1 MKLNKGIVLMQNG
14 RLKQKIQVILK
25 KLGVNQTQ
33 TLLNGNK
40 LAIIFLIFLAP
51 NLAFGAESAEG
62 VLSIIRNGLLSWT
75 PLIKTACLWV
85 FWTLVIIDLVWTFG
99 LKALSGFE
107 FGDFIATLIKKV
119 MYIGIFLL
127 LFNIDQWLQIIFNS
141 FSQLATS
148 VNNGTAVSPNN
159 IIIQALSIVRKI
171 IQSMDFWSPGDSILK
186 VIAGVIILIAFVLM
200 AIDLLIVYLKFF
212 LMNVIVFF
220 ALALGGL
227 SHFKQIG
234 LNPIT
239 TAIKV
244 GVELFMIQGLM
255 ALCIN
260 MIDTINNEITQNS
273 SVEIILTILTTALI
287 FCMITKMVP
296 GIIEA
301 VFNGSIGESAGA
313 SAGFRAVATMAA
325 GAATGAA
332 VGAVGVTRAMNAAK
346 ALHLAEGGAGGMDL
360 VKGVAKHLATSGG
373 EHLRDNLTKGRMP
386 HQMANRLQEKL
397 RDIQGKA
404 SEGGISAG
412 TPKEESY
419 QSGVNPD
426 VAK

>member
-1 MKLNKGIVLMQNG
+1 MRVVLG
-14 RLKQKIQVILK
+14 A
-25 KLGVNQTQ
+25 NQTQ
-33 TLLNGNK
+33 TLLSGNK
-40 LAIIFLIFLAP
+40 LAIIFLIFLVP
-51 NLAFGAESAEG
+51 NLAFGAENADG
-62 VLSIIRNGLLSWT
+62 ILSLIRNGILSWT

-85 FWTLVIIDLVWTFG
+85 FWTLVVIDLVWTFG

-107 FGDFIATLIKKV
+107 FGDFIATLIKKI
-119 MYIGIFLL
+119 MYIGIFLF

-148 VNNGTAVSPNN
+148 VNNGISITPQN
-159 IIIQALSIVRKI
+159 IIEQALNLVGKI

-186 VIAGVIILIAFVLM
+186 VVAGVIILIAFVLM

-234 LNPIT
+234 LNPIM

-255 ALCIN
+255 ALSIT
-260 MIDTINNEITQNS
+260 MIDVINNEITQKS
-273 SVEIILTILTTALI
+273 TADVILQILVVALI

-325 GAATGAA
+325 GAAAGAA
-332 VGAVGVTRAMNAAK
+332 VGAVGATRAMNAAK
-346 ALHLAEGGAGGMDL
+346 ALHLAEGGKGGMDL
-360 VKGVAKHLATSGG
+360 VKGVAKNLASAGA

-386 HQMANRLQEKL
+386 NQMANRLQEKL
-397 RDIQGKA
+397 KDIQGKT
-404 SEGGISAG
+404 SEGGISSG
-412 TPKEESY
+412 SPKEESY

>member
-1 MKLNKGIVLMQNG
+1 MGLRMRV
-14 RLKQKIQVILK
+14 V
-25 KLGVNQTQ
+25 LGVNQTQ
-33 TLLNGNK
+33 TLLSGNK
-40 LAIIFLIFLAP
+40 LAIIFLIFLVP
-51 NLAFGAESAEG
+51 NLAFGAENADG
-62 VLSIIRNGLLSWT
+62 ILDLLQNGLESWI

-85 FWTLVIIDLVWTFG
+85 FWTLVVIDLVWTFG

-107 FGDFIATLIKKV
+107 FGDFIATLIKKI
-119 MYIGIFLL
+119 MYIGIFLF

-148 VNNGTAVSPNN
+148 VNNGISITPQN
-159 IIIQALSIVRKI
+159 IIEQALNLVGKI

-186 VIAGVIILIAFVLM
+186 VVAGVIILIAFVLM

-234 LNPIT
+234 LNPIM

-255 ALCIN
+255 ALSIT
-260 MIDTINNEITQNS
+260 MIDVINNEITQKS
-273 SVEIILTILTTALI
+273 TADVILQILVVALI

-360 VKGVAKHLATSGG
+360 VKGVAKNLASAGG
-373 EHLRDNLTKGRMP
+373 EHLRDNLTRGRMP
-386 HQMANRLQEKL
+386 NQMANRLQEKL

-419 QSGVNPD
+419 QSGINPNIT
-426 VAK
+426 K

>member
-1 MKLNKGIVLMQNG
+1 MGLRMRV
-14 RLKQKIQVILK
+14 V
-25 KLGVNQTQ
+25 LGVNQTQ

-40 LAIIFLIFLAP
+40 LAIIFLIFLVP
-51 NLAFGAESAEG
+51 NLAFGAENADG
-62 VLSIIRNGLLSWT
+62 ILSLIRNGILSWT

-85 FWTLVIIDLVWTFG
+85 FWTLVVIDLVWTFG

-107 FGDFIATLIKKV
+107 FGDFIATLIKKI
-119 MYIGIFLL
+119 MYIGIFLF

-148 VNNGTAVSPNN
+148 VNNGISITPQN
-159 IIIQALSIVRKI
+159 IIEQALNLVGKI

-186 VIAGVIILIAFVLM
+186 VVAGVIILIAFVLM

-234 LNPIT
+234 LNPIM

-255 ALCIN
+255 ALSIT
-260 MIDTINNEITQNS
+260 MIDVINNEITQKS
-273 SVEIILTILTTALI
+273 TADVILQILVVALI

-325 GAATGAA
+325 GAAAGAA
-332 VGAVGVTRAMNAAK
+332 VGAVGATRAMNAAK

-360 VKGVAKHLATSGG
+360 VKGVAKNLAGAGG
-373 EHLRDNLTKGRMP
+373 EHLRDNLTRGRMP

-412 TPKEESY
+412 TPKQENY
-419 QSGVNPD
+419 QSGINPD
-426 VAK
+426 VME

>member
-1 MKLNKGIVLMQNG
+1 MKRNNLIVKMLT
-14 RLKQKIQVILK
+14 
-25 KLGVNQTQ
+25 KLYLAKE
-33 TLLNGNK
+33 LLRRFKN
-40 LAIIFLIFLAP
+40 LIIFIFLLLP
-51 NLAFGAESAEG
+51 NLAFGLENSNG
-62 VLSIIRNGLLSWT
+62 VLDLLQNGLESWI

-85 FWTLVIIDLVWTFG
+85 FWTLVVIDLVWTFG

-107 FGDFIATLIKKV
+107 FGDFLATLIKKI
-119 MYIGIFLL
+119 MYIGIFLF
-127 LFNIDQWLQIIFNS
+127 LFNTDQWLQILFNS
-141 FSQLATS
+141 FSQLATGVS
-148 VNNGTAVSPNN
+148 NGIKITPSN
-159 IIIQALSIVRKI
+159 IVTSGVEILLSI
-171 IQSMDFWSPGDSILK
+171 WEA
-186 VIAGVIILIAFVLM
+186 AGLNLAKTLFLLICGLIILIGFLLM

-227 SHFKQIG
+227 NHFKQIG
-234 LNPIT
+234 LNPIM
-239 TAIKV
+239 TAIKI
-244 GVELFMIQGLM
+244 GIELLMIQGLM
-255 ALCIN
+255 ALAIN
-260 MIDTINNEITQNS
+260 ITNSAFKEIAQN
-273 SVEIILTILTTALI
+273 LTIDLTLQILVIALI

-360 VKGVAKHLATSGG
+360 VKGVAKNLATSGG

-397 RDIQGKA
+397 KDIQGKA

>member
-1 MKLNKGIVLMQNG
+1 MNG
-14 RLKQKIQVILK
+14 S
-25 KLGVNQTQ
+25 
-33 TLLNGNK
+33 K
-40 LAIIFLIFLAP
+40 LALVLFLCFLIP
-51 NLAFGAESAEG
+51 NLAFGAESPEG
-62 VLSIIRNGLLSWT
+62 ALTLIKNGLLSWT

-107 FGDFIATLIKKV
+107 FGDFLATLIKKI
-119 MYIGIFLL
+119 MYIGIFLF
-127 LFNIDQWLQIIFNS
+127 LFNTDQWLQIIFNS
-141 FSQLATS
+141 FSQLATN
-148 VNNGTAVSPNN
+148 VNNGIDVKPNN
-159 IIIQALSIVRKI
+159 IISTAIDVVITILQSASIFSPV
-171 IQSMDFWSPGDSILK
+171 QSFF
-186 VIAGVIILIAFVLM
+186 IAISGIIILISFLLM

-227 SHFKQIG
+227 NHFKQIG
-234 LNPIT
+234 LNPIM

-255 ALCIN
+255 GICFT
-260 MIDTINNEITQNS
+260 MIGAIANEINQNITI
-273 SVEIILTILTTALI
+273 ENILIALVTPVI
-287 FCMITKMVP
+287 FCIITKMIP

-313 SAGFRAVATMAA
+313 AAGFRAVATMAA
-325 GAATGAA
+325 GAAA
-332 VGAVGVTRAMNAAK
+332 GAVGITRAMNAAK
-346 ALHLAEGGAGGMDL
+346 ALHLAEGGKGGMDL
-360 VKGVAKHLATSGG
+360 VKGVAKNLAIAGG

-386 HQMANRLQEKL
+386 NQMANRLQEKL
-397 RDIQGKA
+397 KDIQGKA
-404 SEGGISAG
+404 SEGGISSG
-412 TPKEESY
+412 SPKEESY

>member
-1 MKLNKGIVLMQNG
+1 MLTKLYLAKE
-14 RLKQKIQVILK
+14 
-25 KLGVNQTQ
+25 
-33 TLLNGNK
+33 LLRRFKN
-40 LAIIFLIFLAP
+40 LIIFIFLLLP
-51 NLAFGAESAEG
+51 NLAFGLENSNG
-62 VLSIIRNGLLSWT
+62 VLDLLQNGLESWI

-85 FWTLVIIDLVWTFG
+85 FWTLVVIDLVWTFG

-107 FGDFIATLIKKV
+107 FGDFLATLIKKI
-119 MYIGIFLL
+119 MYIGIFLF
-127 LFNIDQWLQIIFNS
+127 LFNTDQWLQILFNS
-141 FSQLATS
+141 FSQLATGVS
-148 VNNGTAVSPNN
+148 NGIKITPSN
-159 IIIQALSIVRKI
+159 IVTSGVEILLSI
-171 IQSMDFWSPGDSILK
+171 WEA
-186 VIAGVIILIAFVLM
+186 AGLNLAKTLFLLICGLIILIGFLLM

-227 SHFKQIG
+227 NHFKQIG
-234 LNPIT
+234 LNPIM
-239 TAIKV
+239 TAIKI
-244 GVELFMIQGLM
+244 GIELLMIQGLM
-255 ALCIN
+255 ALAIN
-260 MIDTINNEITQNS
+260 ITNSAFKEIAQN
-273 SVEIILTILTTALI
+273 LTIDLTLQILVIALI

-360 VKGVAKHLATSGG
+360 VKGVAKNLASAGG
-373 EHLRDNLTKGRMP
+373 EHLRDNLTRGRMP
-386 HQMANRLQEKL
+386 NQMANRLQEKL

-419 QSGVNPD
+419 QSGINPNIT
-426 VAK
+426 K

>member
-1 MKLNKGIVLMQNG
+1 MELAKIKTI
-14 RLKQKIQVILK
+14 KQ
-25 KLGVNQTQ
+25 TP
-33 TLLNGNK
+33 LNGNK
-40 LAIIFLIFLAP
+40 LRLILIFCFLIP
-51 NLAFGAESAEG
+51 NLAFGAETAEG
-62 VLSIIRNGLLSWT
+62 VLNILRNGLLSWT

-85 FWTLVIIDLVWTFG
+85 FFTLVVIDLVWTFG

-107 FGDFIATLIKKV
+107 FGEFLATLIKKII
-119 MYIGIFLL
+119 YIGIFIF
-127 LFNIDQWLQIIFNS
+127 LFNVDYWLQIIFNS
-141 FSQLATS
+141 FSQLATN
-148 VNNGTAVSPNN
+148 VNNGLDIYPSN
-159 IIIQALSIVRKI
+159 IIQNAFKIVMI
-171 IQSMDFWSPGDSILK
+171 ILKSMSVTSPGESFFK
-186 VIAGVIILIAFVLM
+186 VISGIIILIAFVLM

-212 LMNVIVFF
+212 LMNVIIYF

-227 SHFKQIG
+227 NHFKQIG
-234 LNPIT
+234 LNPIMS
-239 TAIKV
+239 AIKI

-255 ALCIN
+255 ALCI
-260 MIDTINNEITQNS
+260 TIIEKTYNEMDQEISYEITLAVLVTS
-273 SVEIILTILTTALI
+273 LI
-287 FCMITKMVP
+287 FCMITKMIP

-313 SAGFRAVATMAA
+313 AAGFRAIATMAA

-346 ALHLAEGGAGGMDL
+346 ELHLAEGGKGGMDL

-397 RDIQGKA
+397 KDIQGKA
-404 SEGGISAG
+404 SEGGISSG

-419 QSGVNPD
+419 QSGVNPN
-426 VAK
+426 AM

>member
-1 MKLNKGIVLMQNG
+1 MLTKLYLAKE
-14 RLKQKIQVILK
+14 
-25 KLGVNQTQ
+25 
-33 TLLNGNK
+33 LLRRFKN
-40 LAIIFLIFLAP
+40 LIIFIFLLLP
-51 NLAFGAESAEG
+51 NLAFGLENSNG
-62 VLSIIRNGLLSWT
+62 VLDLLQNGLESWI

-85 FWTLVIIDLVWTFG
+85 FWTLVVIDLVWTFG

-107 FGDFIATLIKKV
+107 FGDFLATLIKKI
-119 MYIGIFLL
+119 MYIGIFLF
-127 LFNIDQWLQIIFNS
+127 LFNTDQWLRILFNS
-141 FSQLATS
+141 FSQLATGVS
-148 VNNGTAVSPNN
+148 NGIKITPSN
-159 IIIQALSIVRKI
+159 IVTSGVEILLSI
-171 IQSMDFWSPGDSILK
+171 WEA
-186 VIAGVIILIAFVLM
+186 AGLNLAKTLFLLICGLIILIGFLLM

-227 SHFKQIG
+227 NHFKQIG
-234 LNPIT
+234 LNPIM
-239 TAIKV
+239 TAIKI
-244 GVELFMIQGLM
+244 GIELLMIQGLM
-255 ALCIN
+255 ALAIN
-260 MIDTINNEITQNS
+260 ITNSAFKEIAQN
-273 SVEIILTILTTALI
+273 LTIDLTLQILVIALI
-287 FCMITKMVP
+287 FCIITKMIP

-313 SAGFRAVATMAA
+313 AAGFRAVATMAA

-360 VKGVAKHLATSGG
+360 VKGVAKNLASAGG
-373 EHLRDNLTKGRMP
+373 EHLRDNLTRGRMP
-386 HQMANRLQEKL
+386 NQMANRLQEKL

>member
-1 MKLNKGIVLMQNG
+1 MNG
-14 RLKQKIQVILK
+14 S
-25 KLGVNQTQ
+25 
-33 TLLNGNK
+33 K
-40 LAIIFLIFLAP
+40 LALVLFLCFLIP
-51 NLAFGAESAEG
+51 NLAFGAESPEG
-62 VLSIIRNGLLSWT
+62 ALTLIKNGLLSWT

-85 FWTLVIIDLVWTFG
+85 FWTLVAIDLIWTFG

-107 FGDFIATLIKKV
+107 FGEFLTTLIKKII
-119 MYIGIFLL
+119 YIGIFLF
-127 LFNIDQWLQIIFNS
+127 LFNTDQWLQIIFNS
-141 FSQLATS
+141 FSQLATN
-148 VNNGTAVSPNN
+148 VNNGIDVKPNN
-159 IIIQALSIVRKI
+159 IISTAIDVVITILQSASIFSPV
-171 IQSMDFWSPGDSILK
+171 QSFF
-186 VIAGVIILIAFVLM
+186 IAISGIIILISFLLM

-227 SHFKQIG
+227 NHFKQIG
-234 LNPIT
+234 LNPIM

-255 ALCIN
+255 GICFT
-260 MIDTINNEITQNS
+260 MIGAIANEINQNITI
-273 SVEIILTILTTALI
+273 ENILIALVTPVI

-360 VKGVAKHLATSGG
+360 VKGVAKNLASAGG
-373 EHLRDNLTKGRMP
+373 EHLRDNLTRGRMP
-386 HQMANRLQEKL
+386 NQMANRLQEKL

>member
-1 MKLNKGIVLMQNG
+1 MGLRMRV
-14 RLKQKIQVILK
+14 V
-25 KLGVNQTQ
+25 LGVNQTQ
-33 TLLNGNK
+33 TLLSGNK
-40 LAIIFLIFLAP
+40 LAIIFLIFLVP
-51 NLAFGAESAEG
+51 NLAFGAENADG
-62 VLSIIRNGLLSWT
+62 ILSLIRNGILSWT

-85 FWTLVIIDLVWTFG
+85 FWTLVVIDLVWTFG

-107 FGDFIATLIKKV
+107 FGDFIATLIKKI
-119 MYIGIFLL
+119 MYIGIFLF

-148 VNNGTAVSPNN
+148 VNNGISITPQN
-159 IIIQALSIVRKI
+159 IIEQALNLVGKI

-186 VIAGVIILIAFVLM
+186 VVAGVIILIAFVLM

-234 LNPIT
+234 LNPIM

-255 ALCIN
+255 ALSIT
-260 MIDTINNEITQNS
+260 MIDVINNEITQKS
-273 SVEIILTILTTALI
+273 TADVILQILVVALI

-360 VKGVAKHLATSGG
+360 VKGVAKNLASAGG
-373 EHLRDNLTKGRMP
+373 EHLRDNLTRGRMP
-386 HQMANRLQEKL
+386 NQMANRLQEKL

-419 QSGVNPD
+419 QSGINPD

>member
-1 MKLNKGIVLMQNG
+1 MKRNNLIVKMLT
-14 RLKQKIQVILK
+14 
-25 KLGVNQTQ
+25 KLYLAKE
-33 TLLNGNK
+33 LLRRFKN
-40 LAIIFLIFLAP
+40 LIIFIFLLLP
-51 NLAFGAESAEG
+51 NLAFGLENSNG
-62 VLSIIRNGLLSWT
+62 VLDLLQNGLESWI

-85 FWTLVIIDLVWTFG
+85 FWTLVVIDLVWTFG

-107 FGDFIATLIKKV
+107 FGDFLATLIKKI
-119 MYIGIFLL
+119 MYIGIFLF
-127 LFNIDQWLQIIFNS
+127 LFNTDQWLQILFNS
-141 FSQLATS
+141 FSQLATGVS
-148 VNNGTAVSPNN
+148 NGIKITPSN
-159 IIIQALSIVRKI
+159 IVTSGVEILLSI
-171 IQSMDFWSPGDSILK
+171 WEA
-186 VIAGVIILIAFVLM
+186 AGLNLAKTLFLLICGLIILIGFLLM

-227 SHFKQIG
+227 NHFKQIG
-234 LNPIT
+234 LNPIM
-239 TAIKV
+239 TAIKI
-244 GVELFMIQGLM
+244 GIELLMIQGLM
-255 ALCIN
+255 ALAIN
-260 MIDTINNEITQNS
+260 ITNSAFKEIAQN
-273 SVEIILTILTTALI
+273 LTIDLTLQILVIALI

-360 VKGVAKHLATSGG
+360 VKGVAKNLASAGG
-373 EHLRDNLTKGRMP
+373 EHLRDNLTRGRMP
-386 HQMANRLQEKL
+386 NQMANRLQEKL

-412 TPKEESY
+412 TPKEE
-419 QSGVNPD
+419 
-426 VAK
+426 

>member
-1 MKLNKGIVLMQNG
+1 MRV
-14 RLKQKIQVILK
+14 V
-25 KLGVNQTQ
+25 LGVNQTQ
-33 TLLNGNK
+33 TLLSGNK
-40 LAIIFLIFLAP
+40 LAIIFLIFLVP
-51 NLAFGAESAEG
+51 NLAFGAENADG
-62 VLSIIRNGLLSWT
+62 ILSLIRNGILSWT

-85 FWTLVIIDLVWTFG
+85 FWTLVVIDLVWTFG

-107 FGDFIATLIKKV
+107 FGDFIATLIKKI
-119 MYIGIFLL
+119 MYIGIFLF

-148 VNNGTAVSPNN
+148 VNNGISITPQN
-159 IIIQALSIVRKI
+159 IIEQALNLVGKI

-186 VIAGVIILIAFVLM
+186 VVAGVIILIAFVLM

-234 LNPIT
+234 LNPIM

-255 ALCIN
+255 ALSIT
-260 MIDTINNEITQNS
+260 MIDVINNEITQKS
-273 SVEIILTILTTALI
+273 TADVILQILVVALI

-325 GAATGAA
+325 GAAAGAA
-332 VGAVGVTRAMNAAK
+332 VGAVGATRAMNAAK

-360 VKGVAKHLATSGG
+360 VKGVAKNLAGAGG
-373 EHLRDNLTKGRMP
+373 EHLRDNLTRGRMP

-412 TPKEESY
+412 TPK
-419 QSGVNPD
+419 
-426 VAK
+426 

>member
-1 MKLNKGIVLMQNG
+1 MGLRMRV
-14 RLKQKIQVILK
+14 V
-25 KLGVNQTQ
+25 LGVNQTQ
-33 TLLNGNK
+33 TLLSGNK
-40 LAIIFLIFLAP
+40 LAIIFLIFLVP
-51 NLAFGAESAEG
+51 NLAFGAENADG
-62 VLSIIRNGLLSWT
+62 ILSLIRNGILSWT

-85 FWTLVIIDLVWTFG
+85 FWTLVVIDLVWTFG

-107 FGDFIATLIKKV
+107 FGDFIATLIKKI
-119 MYIGIFLL
+119 MYIGIFLF

-148 VNNGTAVSPNN
+148 VNNGISITPQN
-159 IIIQALSIVRKI
+159 IIEQALNLVGKI

-186 VIAGVIILIAFVLM
+186 VVAGVIILIAFVLM

-234 LNPIT
+234 LNPIM

-255 ALCIN
+255 ALSIT
-260 MIDTINNEITQNS
+260 MIDVINNEITQKS
-273 SVEIILTILTTALI
+273 TADVILQILVVALI

-325 GAATGAA
+325 GAAAGAA
-332 VGAVGVTRAMNAAK
+332 VGAVGATRAMNAAK

-360 VKGVAKHLATSGG
+360 VKGVAKNLASAGG
-373 EHLRDNLTKGRMP
+373 EHLRDNLTRGRMP
-386 HQMANRLQEKL
+386 NQMANRLQEKL

-419 QSGVNPD
+419 QSGINHNIT
-426 VAK
+426 K

>member
-1 MKLNKGIVLMQNG
+1 MRLYSAKELLRHFKYLIVF
-14 RLKQKIQVILK
+14 IFIL
-25 KLGVNQTQ
+25 L
-33 TLLNGNK
+33 
-40 LAIIFLIFLAP
+40 P
-51 NLAFGAESAEG
+51 NLAFGLENSNG
-62 VLSIIRNGLLSWT
+62 VLELLQNGLESWI

-85 FWTLVIIDLVWTFG
+85 FWTLVVIDLVWTFS

-107 FGDFIATLIKKV
+107 FGEFVATLIKKV

-127 LFNIDQWLQIIFNS
+127 LFNTDQWLQIIFDS
-141 FSQLATS
+141 FSQLATGVS
-148 VNNGTAVSPNN
+148 NGIKITPSN
-159 IIIQALSIVRKI
+159 IVTSGVEILLSIWE
-171 IQSMDFWSPGDSILK
+171 S
-186 VIAGVIILIAFVLM
+186 AGLNLAKTLFLLICGLIILIGFLLM
-200 AIDLLIVYLKFF
+200 AVDLLIVYLKFF

-244 GVELFMIQGLM
+244 GVELLMIQGLM
-255 ALCIN
+255 ALAIN
-260 MIDTINNEITQNS
+260 ITNSAFEEIAQNLT
-273 SVEIILTILTTALI
+273 VDLTLQILVVALI
-287 FCMITKMVP
+287 FCMITKMIP

-325 GAATGAA
+325 GAAAGAA

-360 VKGVAKHLATSGG
+360 VKGVAKNLAGAGG
-373 EHLRDNLTKGRMP
+373 EHLRDNLTRGRMP

-412 TPKEESY
+412 TPKQENY

-426 VAK
+426 VME

>member
-1 MKLNKGIVLMQNG
+1 MKRNNLIVKMLT
-14 RLKQKIQVILK
+14 
-25 KLGVNQTQ
+25 KLYLAKE
-33 TLLNGNK
+33 LLRRFKN
-40 LAIIFLIFLAP
+40 LIIFIFLLLP
-51 NLAFGAESAEG
+51 NLAFGLENSNG
-62 VLSIIRNGLLSWT
+62 VLDLLQNGLESWI

-85 FWTLVIIDLVWTFG
+85 FWTLVVIDLVWTFG

-107 FGDFIATLIKKV
+107 FGDFLATLIKKI
-119 MYIGIFLL
+119 MYIGIFLF
-127 LFNIDQWLQIIFNS
+127 LFNTDQWLQILFNS
-141 FSQLATS
+141 FSQLATGVS
-148 VNNGTAVSPNN
+148 NGIKITPSN
-159 IIIQALSIVRKI
+159 IVTSGVEILLSI
-171 IQSMDFWSPGDSILK
+171 WEA
-186 VIAGVIILIAFVLM
+186 AGLNLAKTLFLLICGLIILIGFLLM

-227 SHFKQIG
+227 NHFKQIG
-234 LNPIT
+234 LNPIM
-239 TAIKV
+239 TAIKI
-244 GVELFMIQGLM
+244 GIELLMIQGLM
-255 ALCIN
+255 ALAIN
-260 MIDTINNEITQNS
+260 ITNSAFKEIAQN
-273 SVEIILTILTTALI
+273 LTIDLTLQILVIALI

-325 GAATGAA
+325 GAAAGAA

-360 VKGVAKHLATSGG
+360 VKGVAKNLASAGG

-397 RDIQGKA
+397 KDIQGKA

>member
-1 MKLNKGIVLMQNG
+1 MLTKLYLAKE
-14 RLKQKIQVILK
+14 
-25 KLGVNQTQ
+25 
-33 TLLNGNK
+33 LLRRFKN
-40 LAIIFLIFLAP
+40 LIIFIFLLLP
-51 NLAFGAESAEG
+51 NLAFGLENSNG
-62 VLSIIRNGLLSWT
+62 VLDLLQNGLESWI

-85 FWTLVIIDLVWTFG
+85 FWTLVVIDLVWTFG
-99 LKALSGFE
+99 LKALIGFE
-107 FGDFIATLIKKV
+107 FGDFLATLIKKI
-119 MYIGIFLL
+119 MYIGIFLF
-127 LFNIDQWLQIIFNS
+127 LFNTDQWLQILFNS
-141 FSQLATS
+141 FSQLATGVS
-148 VNNGTAVSPNN
+148 NGIKITPSN
-159 IIIQALSIVRKI
+159 IVTSGVEILLSI
-171 IQSMDFWSPGDSILK
+171 WEA
-186 VIAGVIILIAFVLM
+186 AGLNLAKTLFLLICGLIILIGFLLM

-227 SHFKQIG
+227 NHFKQIG
-234 LNPIT
+234 LNPIM
-239 TAIKV
+239 TAIKI
-244 GVELFMIQGLM
+244 GIELLMIQGLM
-255 ALCIN
+255 ALAIN
-260 MIDTINNEITQNS
+260 ITNSAFKEIAQN
-273 SVEIILTILTTALI
+273 LTIDLTLQILVIALI

-360 VKGVAKHLATSGG
+360 VKGVAKNLASAGG
-373 EHLRDNLTKGRMP
+373 EHLRDNLTRGRMP
-386 HQMANRLQEKL
+386 NQMANRLQEKL
-397 RDIQGKA
+397 KDIQGKT
-404 SEGGISAG
+404 SEGGISSG
-412 TPKEESY
+412 SPKEESY

>member
-1 MKLNKGIVLMQNG
+1 MRV
-14 RLKQKIQVILK
+14 V
-25 KLGVNQTQ
+25 LGVNQTQ
-33 TLLNGNK
+33 TLLSGNK
-40 LAIIFLIFLAP
+40 LAIIFLIFLVP
-51 NLAFGAESAEG
+51 NLAFGAENADG
-62 VLSIIRNGLLSWT
+62 ILSLIRNGILSWT

-85 FWTLVIIDLVWTFG
+85 FWTLVVIDLVWTFG

-107 FGDFIATLIKKV
+107 FGDFIATLIKKI
-119 MYIGIFLL
+119 MYIGIFLF

-148 VNNGTAVSPNN
+148 VNNGISITPQN
-159 IIIQALSIVRKI
+159 IIEQALNLVGKI

-186 VIAGVIILIAFVLM
+186 VVAGVIILIAFVLM

-234 LNPIT
+234 LNPIM

-255 ALCIN
+255 ALSIT
-260 MIDTINNEITQNS
+260 MIDVINNEITQKS
-273 SVEIILTILTTALI
+273 TADVILQILVVALI

-360 VKGVAKHLATSGG
+360 VKGVAKNLASAGG
-373 EHLRDNLTKGRMP
+373 EHLRDNLTRGRMP
-386 HQMANRLQEKL
+386 NQMANRLQEKL

>member
-1 MKLNKGIVLMQNG
+1 MNG
-14 RLKQKIQVILK
+14 S
-25 KLGVNQTQ
+25 
-33 TLLNGNK
+33 K
-40 LAIIFLIFLAP
+40 LALVLFLCFLIP
-51 NLAFGAESAEG
+51 NLAFGAESPEEA
-62 VLSIIRNGLLSWT
+62 LTLIKNGLLSWT

-85 FWTLVIIDLVWTFG
+85 FWTLVAIDLIWTFG

-107 FGDFIATLIKKV
+107 FGEFLTTLIKKII
-119 MYIGIFLL
+119 YIGIFLF
-127 LFNIDQWLQIIFNS
+127 LFNTDQWLQIIFNS
-141 FSQLATS
+141 FSQLATN
-148 VNNGTAVSPNN
+148 VNNGIDVKPNN
-159 IIIQALSIVRKI
+159 IISTAIDVVITILQSASIFSPV
-171 IQSMDFWSPGDSILK
+171 QSFF
-186 VIAGVIILIAFVLM
+186 IAISGIIILISFLLM

-227 SHFKQIG
+227 NHFKQIG
-234 LNPIT
+234 LNPIM

-255 ALCIN
+255 GICFT
-260 MIDTINNEITQNS
+260 MIGAIANEINQNITI
-273 SVEIILTILTTALI
+273 ENILIALVTPVI
-287 FCMITKMVP
+287 FCIITKMIP

-313 SAGFRAVATMAA
+313 AAGFRAVATMAA

-360 VKGVAKHLATSGG
+360 VKGVAKNLASAGG
-373 EHLRDNLTKGRMP
+373 EHLRDNLTRGRMP
-386 HQMANRLQEKL
+386 NQMANRLQEKL

-419 QSGVNPD
+419 QSGINPNIT
-426 VAK
+426 K

>member
-1 MKLNKGIVLMQNG
+1 MNG
-14 RLKQKIQVILK
+14 S
-25 KLGVNQTQ
+25 
-33 TLLNGNK
+33 K
-40 LAIIFLIFLAP
+40 LALVLFLCFLIP
-51 NLAFGAESAEG
+51 NLAFGAESPEG
-62 VLSIIRNGLLSWT
+62 ALTLIKNGLLSWT

-85 FWTLVIIDLVWTFG
+85 FWTLVAIDLIWTFG

-107 FGDFIATLIKKV
+107 FGDFLATLIKKI
-119 MYIGIFLL
+119 MYIGIFLF
-127 LFNIDQWLQIIFNS
+127 LFNTDQWLQIIFNS
-141 FSQLATS
+141 FSQLATN
-148 VNNGTAVSPNN
+148 VNNGIDVKPNN
-159 IIIQALSIVRKI
+159 IISTAIDVVITILQSASIFSPV
-171 IQSMDFWSPGDSILK
+171 QSFF
-186 VIAGVIILIAFVLM
+186 IAISGIIILISFLLM

-227 SHFKQIG
+227 NHFKQIG
-234 LNPIT
+234 LNPIM

-255 ALCIN
+255 GICFT
-260 MIDTINNEITQNS
+260 MIGAIANEINQNITI
-273 SVEIILTILTTALI
+273 ENILIALVTPVI
-287 FCMITKMVP
+287 FCIITKMIP

-360 VKGVAKHLATSGG
+360 VKGVAKNLASAGG
-373 EHLRDNLTKGRMP
+373 EHLRDNLTRGRMP
-386 HQMANRLQEKL
+386 NQMANRLQEKL
-397 RDIQGKA
+397 KDIQGKA
-404 SEGGISAG
+404 SEGGISSG
-412 TPKEESY
+412 SPKEESY

>member
-1 MKLNKGIVLMQNG
+1 MGLRMRV
-14 RLKQKIQVILK
+14 V
-25 KLGVNQTQ
+25 LGVNQTQ
-33 TLLNGNK
+33 TLLSGNK
-40 LAIIFLIFLAP
+40 LAIIFLIFLVP
-51 NLAFGAESAEG
+51 NLAFGAENADG
-62 VLSIIRNGLLSWT
+62 ILSLIRNGILSWT

-85 FWTLVIIDLVWTFG
+85 FWTLVVIDLVWTFG

-107 FGDFIATLIKKV
+107 FGDFIATLIKKI
-119 MYIGIFLL
+119 MYIGIFLF

-148 VNNGTAVSPNN
+148 VNNGISITPQN
-159 IIIQALSIVRKI
+159 IIEQALNLVGKI

-186 VIAGVIILIAFVLM
+186 VVAGVIILIAFVLM

-234 LNPIT
+234 LNPIM

-244 GVELFMIQGLM
+244 GVELFMIQSLM
-255 ALCIN
+255 ALSIT
-260 MIDTINNEITQNS
+260 MIDVINNEITQKS
-273 SVEIILTILTTALI
+273 TADVILQILVVALI

-360 VKGVAKHLATSGG
+360 VKGVAKNLASAGG
-373 EHLRDNLTKGRMP
+373 EHLRDNLTRGRMP
-386 HQMANRLQEKL
+386 NQMANRLQEKL

>member
-1 MKLNKGIVLMQNG
+1 MNG
-14 RLKQKIQVILK
+14 S
-25 KLGVNQTQ
+25 
-33 TLLNGNK
+33 K
-40 LAIIFLIFLAP
+40 LALVLFLCFLIP
-51 NLAFGAESAEG
+51 NLAFGAESPEG
-62 VLSIIRNGLLSWT
+62 ALTLIKNGLLSWT

-85 FWTLVIIDLVWTFG
+85 FWTLVAIDLIWTFG

-107 FGDFIATLIKKV
+107 FGEFLTTLIKKII
-119 MYIGIFLL
+119 YIGIFLF
-127 LFNIDQWLQIIFNS
+127 LFNTDQWLQIIFNS
-141 FSQLATS
+141 FSQLATN
-148 VNNGTAVSPNN
+148 VNNGIDVKPNN
-159 IIIQALSIVRKI
+159 IISTAIDIVITILQSASIFSPV
-171 IQSMDFWSPGDSILK
+171 QSFF
-186 VIAGVIILIAFVLM
+186 IAISGIIILISFLLM

-227 SHFKQIG
+227 NHFKQIG
-234 LNPIT
+234 LNPIM

-255 ALCIN
+255 GICFT
-260 MIDTINNEITQNS
+260 MIGAIANEINQNITI
-273 SVEIILTILTTALI
+273 ENILIALVTPVI
-287 FCMITKMVP
+287 FCIITKMIP

-360 VKGVAKHLATSGG
+360 VKGVAKNLASAGG

-386 HQMANRLQEKL
+386 NQMANRLQEKL
-397 RDIQGKA
+397 KDIQGKT
-404 SEGGISAG
+404 SEGGISSG
-412 TPKEESY
+412 SPKEESY

>member
-1 MKLNKGIVLMQNG
+1 
-14 RLKQKIQVILK
+14 
-25 KLGVNQTQ
+25 
-33 TLLNGNK
+33 GNK
-40 LAIIFLIFLAP
+40 LAIIFLIFLVP
-51 NLAFGAESAEG
+51 NLAFGAENADG
-62 VLSIIRNGLLSWT
+62 ILSLIRNGILSWT

-85 FWTLVIIDLVWTFG
+85 FWTLVVIDLVWTFG

-107 FGDFIATLIKKV
+107 FGDFIATLIKKI
-119 MYIGIFLL
+119 MYIGIFLF

-148 VNNGTAVSPNN
+148 VNNGISITPQN
-159 IIIQALSIVRKI
+159 IIEQALNLVGKI

-186 VIAGVIILIAFVLM
+186 VVAGVIILIAFVLM

-234 LNPIT
+234 LNPIM

-255 ALCIN
+255 ALSIT
-260 MIDTINNEITQNS
+260 MIDVINNEITQKS
-273 SVEIILTILTTALI
+273 TADVILQILVVALI

-325 GAATGAA
+325 GAAAGAA
-332 VGAVGVTRAMNAAK
+332 VGAVGATRAMNAAK

-360 VKGVAKHLATSGG
+360 VKGVAKNLAGAGG
-373 EHLRDNLTKGRMP
+373 EHLRDNLTRGRMP

-419 QSGVNPD
+419 QSGINPNIT
-426 VAK
+426 K

>member
-1 MKLNKGIVLMQNG
+1 MLTKLYLAKE
-14 RLKQKIQVILK
+14 
-25 KLGVNQTQ
+25 
-33 TLLNGNK
+33 LLRRFKN
-40 LAIIFLIFLAP
+40 LIIFIFLLLP
-51 NLAFGAESAEG
+51 NLAFGLENSNG
-62 VLSIIRNGLLSWT
+62 VLDLLQNGLESWI

-85 FWTLVIIDLVWTFG
+85 FWTLVAIDLIWTFG

-107 FGDFIATLIKKV
+107 FGDFLATLIKKI
-119 MYIGIFLL
+119 MYIGIFLF
-127 LFNIDQWLQIIFNS
+127 LFNTDQWLQILFNS
-141 FSQLATS
+141 FSQLATGVS
-148 VNNGTAVSPNN
+148 NGIKITPSN
-159 IIIQALSIVRKI
+159 IVTSGVEILLSI
-171 IQSMDFWSPGDSILK
+171 WEA
-186 VIAGVIILIAFVLM
+186 AGLNLAKTLFLLICGLIILIGFLLM

-227 SHFKQIG
+227 NHFKQIG
-234 LNPIT
+234 LNPIM
-239 TAIKV
+239 TAIKI
-244 GVELFMIQGLM
+244 GIELLMIQGLM
-255 ALCIN
+255 ALAIN
-260 MIDTINNEITQNS
+260 ITNSAFKEIAQN
-273 SVEIILTILTTALI
+273 LTIDLTLQILVIALI
-287 FCMITKMVP
+287 FCMIAKMIP

-313 SAGFRAVATMAA
+313 AAGFRAVATMAA
-325 GAATGAA
+325 GAAAGAA

-360 VKGVAKHLATSGG
+360 VKGVAKNLASAGG
-373 EHLRDNLTKGRMP
+373 EHLRDNLTRGRMP

-397 RDIQGKA
+397 KDIQGKA

>member
-1 MKLNKGIVLMQNG
+1 M
-14 RLKQKIQVILK
+14 
-25 KLGVNQTQ
+25 
-33 TLLNGNK
+33 NGNK
-40 LAIIFLIFLAP
+40 LALVLFLCFLIP
-51 NLAFGAESAEG
+51 NLAFGAESPEG
-62 VLSIIRNGLLSWT
+62 ALTLIKNGLLSWT

-85 FWTLVIIDLVWTFG
+85 FWTLVAIDLIWTFG

-107 FGDFIATLIKKV
+107 FGEFLTTLIKKII
-119 MYIGIFLL
+119 YIGIFLF
-127 LFNIDQWLQIIFNS
+127 LFNTDQWLQIIFNS
-141 FSQLATS
+141 FSQLATN
-148 VNNGTAVSPNN
+148 VNNGIDVKPNN
-159 IIIQALSIVRKI
+159 IISTAIDVVITILQSASIFSPV
-171 IQSMDFWSPGDSILK
+171 QSFF
-186 VIAGVIILIAFVLM
+186 IAISGIIILISFLLM

-227 SHFKQIG
+227 NHFKQIG
-234 LNPIT
+234 LNPIM

-255 ALCIN
+255 GICFT
-260 MIDTINNEITQNS
+260 MIGAIANEINQNITI
-273 SVEIILTILTTALI
+273 ENILIALVTPVI
-287 FCMITKMVP
+287 FCIITKMIP

-346 ALHLAEGGAGGMDL
+346 ALHLAEGGKGGMDL
-360 VKGVAKHLATSGG
+360 VKGVAKNLASAGA

-386 HQMANRLQEKL
+386 NQMANRLQEKL
-397 RDIQGKA
+397 KDIQGKT
-404 SEGGISAG
+404 SEGGISSG
-412 TPKEESY
+412 SPKEESY
-419 QSGVNPD
+419 QSGINPNIT
-426 VAK
+426 K

>member
-1 MKLNKGIVLMQNG
+1 MRV
-14 RLKQKIQVILK
+14 V
-25 KLGVNQTQ
+25 LGVNQTQ

-40 LAIIFLIFLAP
+40 LAIIFLIFLVP
-51 NLAFGAESAEG
+51 NLAFGAENADG
-62 VLSIIRNGLLSWT
+62 ILSLIRNGILSWT
-75 PLIKTACLWV
+75 PLIKTACLWI
-85 FWTLVIIDLVWTFG
+85 FWTLVVIDLVWTFG

-107 FGDFIATLIKKV
+107 FGDFIATLIKKI
-119 MYIGIFLL
+119 MYIGIFLF

-148 VNNGTAVSPNN
+148 VNNGISITPQN
-159 IIIQALSIVRKI
+159 IIEQALNLVGKI

-186 VIAGVIILIAFVLM
+186 VVAGVIILIAFVLM

-234 LNPIT
+234 LNPIM

-255 ALCIN
+255 ALSIT
-260 MIDTINNEITQNS
+260 MIDVINNEITQKS
-273 SVEIILTILTTALI
+273 TADVILQILVVALI

-325 GAATGAA
+325 GAAAGAA
-332 VGAVGVTRAMNAAK
+332 VGAVGATRAMNAAK

-360 VKGVAKHLATSGG
+360 VKGVAKNLAGAGG
-373 EHLRDNLTKGRMP
+373 EHLRDNLTRGRMP

-412 TPKEESY
+412 TPKQENY
-419 QSGVNPD
+419 QSGINPD
-426 VAK
+426 VME

>member
-1 MKLNKGIVLMQNG
+1 MNG
-14 RLKQKIQVILK
+14 S
-25 KLGVNQTQ
+25 
-33 TLLNGNK
+33 K
-40 LAIIFLIFLAP
+40 LALVLFLCFLIP
-51 NLAFGAESAEG
+51 NLAFGAESPEG
-62 VLSIIRNGLLSWT
+62 ALTLIKNGLLSWT

-85 FWTLVIIDLVWTFG
+85 FWTLVAIDLIWTFG

-107 FGDFIATLIKKV
+107 FGDFLATLIKKI
-119 MYIGIFLL
+119 MYIGIFLF
-127 LFNIDQWLQIIFNS
+127 LFNTDQWLQIIFNS
-141 FSQLATS
+141 FSQLATN
-148 VNNGTAVSPNN
+148 VNNGIDVKPNN
-159 IIIQALSIVRKI
+159 IISTAIDVVITILQSASIFSPV
-171 IQSMDFWSPGDSILK
+171 QSFF
-186 VIAGVIILIAFVLM
+186 IAISGIIILISFLLM

-227 SHFKQIG
+227 NHFKQIG
-234 LNPIT
+234 LNPIM

-255 ALCIN
+255 GICFT
-260 MIDTINNEITQNS
+260 MIGAIANEINQNITI
-273 SVEIILTILTTALI
+273 ENILIALVTPVI
-287 FCMITKMVP
+287 FCIITKMIP

-360 VKGVAKHLATSGG
+360 VKGVAKNLASAGG
-373 EHLRDNLTKGRMP
+373 EHLRDNLTRGRMP
-386 HQMANRLQEKL
+386 NQMANRLQEKL

>member
-1 MKLNKGIVLMQNG
+1 MNG
-14 RLKQKIQVILK
+14 S
-25 KLGVNQTQ
+25 
-33 TLLNGNK
+33 K
-40 LAIIFLIFLAP
+40 LALVLFLCFLIP
-51 NLAFGAESAEG
+51 NLAFGAESPEG
-62 VLSIIRNGLLSWT
+62 ALTLIKNGLLSWT

-85 FWTLVIIDLVWTFG
+85 FWTLVAIDLIWTFG

-107 FGDFIATLIKKV
+107 FGEFLTTLIKKII
-119 MYIGIFLL
+119 YIGIFLF
-127 LFNIDQWLQIIFNS
+127 LFNTDQWLQIIFNS
-141 FSQLATS
+141 FSQLATN
-148 VNNGTAVSPNN
+148 VNNGIDVKPNN
-159 IIIQALSIVRKI
+159 IISTAIDVVITILQSASIFSPV
-171 IQSMDFWSPGDSILK
+171 QSFF
-186 VIAGVIILIAFVLM
+186 IAISGIIILISFLLM

-227 SHFKQIG
+227 NHFKQIG
-234 LNPIT
+234 LNPIM

-255 ALCIN
+255 GICFT
-260 MIDTINNEITQNS
+260 MIGAIANEINQNITI
-273 SVEIILTILTTALI
+273 ENILIALVTPVI
-287 FCMITKMVP
+287 FCIITKMVP

-360 VKGVAKHLATSGG
+360 VKGVAKNLASAGG
-373 EHLRDNLTKGRMP
+373 EHLRDNLTRGRMP
-386 HQMANRLQEKL
+386 NQMANRLQEKL

-412 TPKEESY
+412 TPKQENY
-419 QSGVNPD
+419 QSGINPD
-426 VAK
+426 VME

>member
-1 MKLNKGIVLMQNG
+1 MRV
-14 RLKQKIQVILK
+14 V
-25 KLGVNQTQ
+25 LGVNQTQ
-33 TLLNGNK
+33 TLLSGNK
-40 LAIIFLIFLAP
+40 LAIIFLIFLVP
-51 NLAFGAESAEG
+51 NLAFGAENADG
-62 VLSIIRNGLLSWT
+62 ILSLIRNGILSWT

-85 FWTLVIIDLVWTFG
+85 FWTLVVIDLVWTFG

-107 FGDFIATLIKKV
+107 FGDFIATLIKKI
-119 MYIGIFLL
+119 MYIGIFLF

-148 VNNGTAVSPNN
+148 VNNGISITPQN
-159 IIIQALSIVRKI
+159 IIEQALNLVGKI

-186 VIAGVIILIAFVLM
+186 VVAGVIILIAFVLM

-234 LNPIT
+234 LNPIM

-255 ALCIN
+255 ALSIT
-260 MIDTINNEITQNS
+260 MIDVINNEITQKS
-273 SVEIILTILTTALI
+273 TADVILQILVVALI

-301 VFNGSIGESAGA
+301 VFNGSIGESTGA

-325 GAATGAA
+325 GAAAGAA
-332 VGAVGVTRAMNAAK
+332 VGAVGATRAMNAAK

-360 VKGVAKHLATSGG
+360 VKGVAKNLAGAGG
-373 EHLRDNLTKGRMP
+373 EHLRDNLTRGRMP

-412 TPKEESY
+412 TPKQENY
-419 QSGVNPD
+419 QSGINPD
-426 VAK
+426 VME

>member
-1 MKLNKGIVLMQNG
+1 MKRNNLIVKMLT
-14 RLKQKIQVILK
+14 
-25 KLGVNQTQ
+25 KLYLAKE
-33 TLLNGNK
+33 LLRRFKN
-40 LAIIFLIFLAP
+40 LIIFIFLLLP
-51 NLAFGAESAEG
+51 NLAFGLENSNG
-62 VLSIIRNGLLSWT
+62 VLDLLQNGLESWI

-85 FWTLVIIDLVWTFG
+85 FWTLVVIDLVWTFG

-107 FGDFIATLIKKV
+107 FGDFLATLIKKI
-119 MYIGIFLL
+119 MYIGIFLF
-127 LFNIDQWLQIIFNS
+127 LFNTDQWLQILFNS
-141 FSQLATS
+141 FSQLATGVS
-148 VNNGTAVSPNN
+148 NGIKITPSN
-159 IIIQALSIVRKI
+159 IVTSGVEILLSI
-171 IQSMDFWSPGDSILK
+171 WEA
-186 VIAGVIILIAFVLM
+186 AGLNLAKTLFLLICGLIILIGFLLM

-227 SHFKQIG
+227 NHFKQIG
-234 LNPIT
+234 LNPIM
-239 TAIKV
+239 TAIKI
-244 GVELFMIQGLM
+244 GIELLMIQGLM
-255 ALCIN
+255 ALAIN
-260 MIDTINNEITQNS
+260 ITNSAFKEIAQN
-273 SVEIILTILTTALI
+273 LTIDLTLQILVIALI

-360 VKGVAKHLATSGG
+360 VKGVAKNLASAGG
-373 EHLRDNLTKGRMP
+373 EHLRDNLTRGRMP
-386 HQMANRLQEKL
+386 NQMANRLQERL

-404 SEGGISAG
+404 SEGGISSG
-412 TPKEESY
+412 SPKEESY

>member
-1 MKLNKGIVLMQNG
+1 MNG
-14 RLKQKIQVILK
+14 S
-25 KLGVNQTQ
+25 
-33 TLLNGNK
+33 K
-40 LAIIFLIFLAP
+40 LALVLFLCFLIP
-51 NLAFGAESAEG
+51 NLAFGAESPEG
-62 VLSIIRNGLLSWT
+62 ALTLIKNGLLSWT

-85 FWTLVIIDLVWTFG
+85 FWTLVAIDLIWTFG

-107 FGDFIATLIKKV
+107 FGEFLTTLIKKII
-119 MYIGIFLL
+119 YIGIFLF
-127 LFNIDQWLQIIFNS
+127 LFNTDQWLQIIFNS
-141 FSQLATS
+141 FSQLATN
-148 VNNGTAVSPNN
+148 VNNGIDVKPNN
-159 IIIQALSIVRKI
+159 IISTAIDVVITILQSASIFSPV
-171 IQSMDFWSPGDSILK
+171 QSFF
-186 VIAGVIILIAFVLM
+186 IAISGIIILISFLLM

-227 SHFKQIG
+227 NHFKQIG
-234 LNPIT
+234 LNPIM

-255 ALCIN
+255 GICFT
-260 MIDTINNEITQNS
+260 MIGAIANEINQNITI
-273 SVEIILTILTTALI
+273 ENILIALVTPVI
-287 FCMITKMVP
+287 FCIITKMIP

-313 SAGFRAVATMAA
+313 AAGFRAVATMAA

-360 VKGVAKHLATSGG
+360 VKGVAKNLASAGG
-373 EHLRDNLTKGRMP
+373 EHLRDNLTRGRMP
-386 HQMANRLQEKL
+386 NQMANRLQEKL

>member
-1 MKLNKGIVLMQNG
+1 MKRNNLIVKMLT
-14 RLKQKIQVILK
+14 
-25 KLGVNQTQ
+25 KLYLAKE
-33 TLLNGNK
+33 LLRRFKN
-40 LAIIFLIFLAP
+40 LIIFIFLLLP
-51 NLAFGAESAEG
+51 NLAFGLENSNG
-62 VLSIIRNGLLSWT
+62 VLDLLQNGLESWI

-85 FWTLVIIDLVWTFG
+85 FWTLVVIDLVWTFG

-107 FGDFIATLIKKV
+107 FGDFLATLIKKI
-119 MYIGIFLL
+119 MYIGIFLF
-127 LFNIDQWLQIIFNS
+127 LFNTDQWLQILFNS
-141 FSQLATS
+141 FSQLATGVS
-148 VNNGTAVSPNN
+148 NGIKITPSN
-159 IIIQALSIVRKI
+159 IVTSGVEILLSI
-171 IQSMDFWSPGDSILK
+171 WEA
-186 VIAGVIILIAFVLM
+186 AGLNLAKTLFLLICGLIILIGFLLM

-227 SHFKQIG
+227 NHFKQIG
-234 LNPIT
+234 LNPIM
-239 TAIKV
+239 TAIKI
-244 GVELFMIQGLM
+244 GIELLMIQGLM
-255 ALCIN
+255 ALAIN
-260 MIDTINNEITQNS
+260 ITNSAFKEIAQN
-273 SVEIILTILTTALI
+273 LTIDLTLQILVIALI
-287 FCMITKMVP
+287 FCMIAKMVP

-313 SAGFRAVATMAA
+313 AAGFRAVATMAA

-346 ALHLAEGGAGGMDL
+346 ALHLAEGGKGGMDL
-360 VKGVAKHLATSGG
+360 VKGVAKNLARAGG

-386 HQMANRLQEKL
+386 NQMANRLQEKL
-397 RDIQGKA
+397 KDIQGKA

>member
-1 MKLNKGIVLMQNG
+1 MLTKLYLAKE
-14 RLKQKIQVILK
+14 
-25 KLGVNQTQ
+25 
-33 TLLNGNK
+33 LLRRFKN
-40 LAIIFLIFLAP
+40 LIIFIFLLLP
-51 NLAFGAESAEG
+51 NLAFGLENSNG
-62 VLSIIRNGLLSWT
+62 VLDLLQNGLESWI

-85 FWTLVIIDLVWTFG
+85 FWTLVVIDLVWTFG

-107 FGDFIATLIKKV
+107 FGDFLATLIKKI
-119 MYIGIFLL
+119 MYIGIFLF
-127 LFNIDQWLQIIFNS
+127 LFNTDQWLQILFNS
-141 FSQLATS
+141 FSQLATGVS
-148 VNNGTAVSPNN
+148 NGIKITPSN
-159 IIIQALSIVRKI
+159 IVTSGVEILLSI
-171 IQSMDFWSPGDSILK
+171 WEA
-186 VIAGVIILIAFVLM
+186 AGLNLAKTLFLLICGLIILIGFLLM

-227 SHFKQIG
+227 NHFKQIG
-234 LNPIT
+234 LNPIM
-239 TAIKV
+239 TAIKI
-244 GVELFMIQGLM
+244 GIELLMIQGLM
-255 ALCIN
+255 ALAIN
-260 MIDTINNEITQNS
+260 ITNSAFKEIAQN
-273 SVEIILTILTTALI
+273 LTIDLTLQILVIALI

-313 SAGFRAVATMAA
+313 AAGFRAVATMAA
-325 GAATGAA
+325 GAAAGAA
-332 VGAVGVTRAMNAAK
+332 VGAVGATRAMNAAK

-360 VKGVAKHLATSGG
+360 VKGVAKNLASAGG
-373 EHLRDNLTKGRMP
+373 EHLRDNLTRGRMP
-386 HQMANRLQEKL
+386 NQMANRLQEKL

>member
-1 MKLNKGIVLMQNG
+1 MNG
-14 RLKQKIQVILK
+14 S
-25 KLGVNQTQ
+25 
-33 TLLNGNK
+33 K
-40 LAIIFLIFLAP
+40 LALVLFLCFLIP
-51 NLAFGAESAEG
+51 NLAFGAESPEG
-62 VLSIIRNGLLSWT
+62 ALTLIKNGLLSWT

-85 FWTLVIIDLVWTFG
+85 FWTLVAIDLIWTFG

-107 FGDFIATLIKKV
+107 FGEFLTTLIKKII
-119 MYIGIFLL
+119 YIGIFLF
-127 LFNIDQWLQIIFNS
+127 LFNTDQWLQIIFNS
-141 FSQLATS
+141 FSQLATN
-148 VNNGTAVSPNN
+148 VNNGIDVKPNN
-159 IIIQALSIVRKI
+159 IISTAIDVVITILQSASIFSPV
-171 IQSMDFWSPGDSILK
+171 QSFF
-186 VIAGVIILIAFVLM
+186 IAISGIIILISFLLM

-227 SHFKQIG
+227 NHFKQIG
-234 LNPIT
+234 LNPIM

-255 ALCIN
+255 GICFT
-260 MIDTINNEITQNS
+260 MIGAIANEINQNITI
-273 SVEIILTILTTALI
+273 ENILIALVTPVI

-301 VFNGSIGESAGA
+301 VFNGGIGESAGA

-360 VKGVAKHLATSGG
+360 VKGVAKNLASAGG
-373 EHLRDNLTKGRMP
+373 EHLRDNLTRGRMP
-386 HQMANRLQEKL
+386 NQMANRLQEKL

>member
-1 MKLNKGIVLMQNG
+1 MLTKLYLAKE
-14 RLKQKIQVILK
+14 
-25 KLGVNQTQ
+25 
-33 TLLNGNK
+33 LLRRFKN
-40 LAIIFLIFLAP
+40 LIIFIFLLLP
-51 NLAFGAESAEG
+51 NLAFGLENSNG
-62 VLSIIRNGLLSWT
+62 VLDLLQNGLESWI

-85 FWTLVIIDLVWTFG
+85 FWTLVVIDLVWTFG

-107 FGDFIATLIKKV
+107 FGDFLATLIKKI
-119 MYIGIFLL
+119 MYIGIFLF
-127 LFNIDQWLQIIFNS
+127 LFNTDQWLQILFNS
-141 FSQLATS
+141 FSQLATGVS
-148 VNNGTAVSPNN
+148 NGIKITPSN
-159 IIIQALSIVRKI
+159 IVTSGVEILLSI
-171 IQSMDFWSPGDSILK
+171 WEA
-186 VIAGVIILIAFVLM
+186 AGLNLAKTLFLLICGLIILIGFLLM

-227 SHFKQIG
+227 NHFKQIG
-234 LNPIT
+234 LNPIM
-239 TAIKV
+239 TAIKI
-244 GVELFMIQGLM
+244 GIELLMIQGLM
-255 ALCIN
+255 ALAIN
-260 MIDTINNEITQNS
+260 ITNSAFKEIAQN
-273 SVEIILTILTTALI
+273 LTIDLTLQILVVALI

-360 VKGVAKHLATSGG
+360 VKGVAKNLASAGG
-373 EHLRDNLTKGRMP
+373 EHLRDNLTRGRMP
-386 HQMANRLQEKL
+386 NQMANRLQEKL

-412 TPKEESY
+412 TPKQENY
-419 QSGVNPD
+419 QSGINPD
-426 VAK
+426 VME

>member
-1 MKLNKGIVLMQNG
+1 MKRNNLIVKMLT
-14 RLKQKIQVILK
+14 
-25 KLGVNQTQ
+25 KLYLAKE
-33 TLLNGNK
+33 LLRRFKN
-40 LAIIFLIFLAP
+40 LIIFIFLLLP
-51 NLAFGAESAEG
+51 NLAFGLENSNG
-62 VLSIIRNGLLSWT
+62 VLDLLQNGLESWI

-85 FWTLVIIDLVWTFG
+85 FWTLVVIDLVWTFG

-107 FGDFIATLIKKV
+107 FGDFLATLIKKI
-119 MYIGIFLL
+119 MYIGIFLF
-127 LFNIDQWLQIIFNS
+127 LFNTDQWLRILFNS
-141 FSQLATS
+141 FSQLATGVS
-148 VNNGTAVSPNN
+148 NGIKITPSN
-159 IIIQALSIVRKI
+159 IVTSGVEILLSI
-171 IQSMDFWSPGDSILK
+171 WEA
-186 VIAGVIILIAFVLM
+186 AGLNLAKTLFLLICGLIILIGFLLM

-227 SHFKQIG
+227 NHFKQIG
-234 LNPIT
+234 LNPIM
-239 TAIKV
+239 TAIKI
-244 GVELFMIQGLM
+244 GIELLMIQGLM
-255 ALCIN
+255 ALAIN
-260 MIDTINNEITQNS
+260 ITNSAFKEIAQN
-273 SVEIILTILTTALI
+273 LTIDLTLQILVIALI
-287 FCMITKMVP
+287 FCIITKMIP

-313 SAGFRAVATMAA
+313 AAGFRAVATMAA

-360 VKGVAKHLATSGG
+360 VKGVAKNLASAGG
-373 EHLRDNLTKGRMP
+373 EHLRDNLTRGRMP
-386 HQMANRLQEKL
+386 NQMANRLQEKL

>member
-1 MKLNKGIVLMQNG
+1 MGLRMRV
-14 RLKQKIQVILK
+14 V
-25 KLGVNQTQ
+25 LGVNQTQ
-33 TLLNGNK
+33 TLLSGNK
-40 LAIIFLIFLAP
+40 LAIIFLIFLVP
-51 NLAFGAESAEG
+51 NLAFGAENADG
-62 VLSIIRNGLLSWT
+62 ILSLIRNGILSWT

-85 FWTLVIIDLVWTFG
+85 FWTLVVIDLVWTFG

-107 FGDFIATLIKKV
+107 FGDFIATLIKKI
-119 MYIGIFLL
+119 MYIGIFLF

-148 VNNGTAVSPNN
+148 VNNGISITPQN
-159 IIIQALSIVRKI
+159 IIEQALNLVGKI

-186 VIAGVIILIAFVLM
+186 VVAGVIILIAFVLM

-234 LNPIT
+234 LNPIM

-255 ALCIN
+255 ALSIT
-260 MIDTINNEITQNS
+260 MIDVINNEITQKS
-273 SVEIILTILTTALI
+273 TADVILQILVVALI

-360 VKGVAKHLATSGG
+360 VKGVAKNLASAGG
-373 EHLRDNLTKGRMP
+373 EHLRDNLTRGRMP
-386 HQMANRLQEKL
+386 NQMANRLQEKL

-412 TPKEESY
+412 TPKQENY

>member
-1 MKLNKGIVLMQNG
+1 MGLRMRV
-14 RLKQKIQVILK
+14 V
-25 KLGVNQTQ
+25 LGVNQTQ
-33 TLLNGNK
+33 TLLSGNK
-40 LAIIFLIFLAP
+40 LAIIFLIFLVP
-51 NLAFGAESAEG
+51 NLAFGAENADG
-62 VLSIIRNGLLSWT
+62 ILSLIRNGILSWT

-119 MYIGIFLL
+119 MYIGIFLF

-148 VNNGTAVSPNN
+148 VNNGISITPQN
-159 IIIQALSIVRKI
+159 IIDQALNLVGKI

-244 GVELFMIQGLM
+244 GIELFMIQGLM
-255 ALCIN
+255 ALSIT
-260 MIDTINNEITQNS
+260 MIDVINNEITQKS
-273 SVEIILTILTTALI
+273 TADVILQILVVALI

-346 ALHLAEGGAGGMDL
+346 ALHLAEGGKGGMDL

-397 RDIQGKA
+397 KDIQGKA

-412 TPKEESY
+412 TPKQENY
-419 QSGVNPD
+419 QSGINPD
-426 VAK
+426 VME